1 MFYFSTITADG
12 CMGACTGPVFA
23 TNTIPSAPGKERGE
37 KRFSKRGCLVGG
49 PAVAGL
55 DPLLFLSCRSGGRRR
70 RRVQR
75 PGASERG
82 GVWLSVNA
90 LASANS
96 WQAEWRKRQ
105 VQASR
110 AAESA
115 QSWGDSEQLLIWSAW
130 AGSVA

>member
-1 MFYFSTITADG
+1 MPEAQ
-12 CMGACTGPVFA
+12 GP
-23 TNTIPSAPGKERGE
+23 TLSW
-37 KRFSKRGCLVGG
+37 VGG
-49 PAVAGL
+49 
-55 DPLLFLSCRSGGRRR
+55 
-70 RRVQR
+70 

-90 LASANS
+90 LASAES
-96 WQAEWRKRQ
+96 WQAEGRKRQ

-115 QSWGDSEQLLIWSAW
+115 QSWGDSEQLLSWSAW